1 MCPARILIM
10 DLLAEPCVRGNCNHL
25 RALIEEAFPNATIQ
39 ASRAAQIPDTYGRE
53 PDLVVLRTSLHLPLT
68 QIVRSLRDTWRVTS
82 AVAVLCHWAHTVA
95 ELLESLE
102 RGLDDYFCCPI
113 RDIELIPRLRRLL
126 SSPPTVPCIPSS
138 LKLDSLVGESN
149 PFLSAVAKIP
159 RVTNSDATVLI
170 TGETGTGKELFARA
184 IHYNG
189 SRRNNP
195 FVPLNCGALPEHLF
209 ENELFGHVRGAYTDA
224 SQSENGLLTEA
235 EGGTLFLDEVDT
247 LTPSAQTKLLRFL
260 QNCEY
265 RPLGSSKSLAANVRT
280 IGATNTDL
288 RERVKMRQFREDLFH
303 RLNVLTLN
311 VPTLRS
317 RGTDIPVLAKHFL
330 KRYGAQY
337 GRGKMIF
344 SRAALCRLLSYSWP
358 GNVRELES
366 MVHRAVVISSGDV
379 LQPGDLE
386 LPIDQ
391 ELNEIEAGPLQAAK
405 SRVIKEFERSYLSN
419 LLSVSNGN
427 ISEAA
432 RTAGKDRRA
441 LQRLIRKHGLAPV
454 AFRSA

>member
-1 MCPARILIM
+1 M
-10 DLLAEPCVRGNCNHL
+10 DLAAEPCVCGNCNLL
-25 RALIEEAFPNATIQ
+25 RALLEEAFPNATIRD
-39 ASRAAQIPDTYGRE
+39 AKTSWIPDTSGRE
-53 PDLVVLRTSLHLPLT
+53 PDLVLLRTSLHLPLT
-68 QIVRSLRDTWRVTS
+68 QIVRSLRDTWRVAS
-82 AVAVLCHWAHTVA
+82 AVAVLCHWSHTTA
-95 ELLESLE
+95 ELLESLDE
-102 RGLDDYFCCPI
+102 GLDDFFCCPI
-113 RDIELIPRLRRLL
+113 RDIELIPRVRRLL
-126 SSPPTVPCIPSS
+126 PSPAKAAGVQNS
-138 LKLDSLVGESN
+138 LKLDSLIGESN
-149 PFLSAVAKIP
+149 SFLSAVAKIA
-159 RVTNSDATVLI
+159 RVANSDATVLI

-189 SRRNNP
+189 ARRNNP

-224 SQSENGLLTEA
+224 LQSENGLLTEA

-247 LTPSAQTKLLRFL
+247 LTPSAQSKLLRFL

-280 IGATNTDL
+280 IAATNTDL
-288 RERVKMRQFREDLFH
+288 RERVRMRQFREDLFH
-303 RLNVLTLN
+303 RLNILTLN

-317 RGTDIPVLAKHFL
+317 RGPDIPVLAKHFL

-337 GRGKMIF
+337 GRGKMMF
-344 SRAALCRLLSYSWP
+344 SRPALCKLLSYSWP

-366 MVHRAVVISSGDV
+366 MVHRAVVIASGDV
-379 LQPGDLE
+379 LLPGDLE
-386 LPIDQ
+386 LPVDR
-391 ELNEIEAGPLQAAK
+391 ELQEIETGPLQAAK
-405 SRVIKEFERSYLSN
+405 SRAIEEFERSYLSN

-432 RTAGKDRRA
+432 RAAGKDRRA
-441 LQRLIRKHGLAPV
+441 LQRMIRKHGLARV

>member
-1 MCPARILIM
+1 M
-10 DLLAEPCVRGNCNHL
+10 DLLAEPCVRGNCNLL
-25 RALIEEAFPNATIQ
+25 RALMEEAFPNATIRVVL
-39 ASRAAQIPDTYGRE
+39 SSEIPDAFGRE
-53 PDLVVLRTSLHLPLT
+53 PDIVVLRTSLHLALT
-68 QIVRSLRDTWRVTS
+68 QVVGSIRNKWHATS
-82 AVAVLCHWAHTVA
+82 AVAVLCHWSNTVT

-102 RGLDDYFCCPI
+102 NGLDDFFCCPI
-113 RDIELIPRLRRLL
+113 RDIDLIPRLRRLL
-126 SSPPTVPCIPSS
+126 SSAARSASVPQS
-138 LKLDSLVGESN
+138 LKLDSLIGDSGI
-149 PFLSAVAKIP
+149 FLSAMQKIP
-159 RVTNSDATVLI
+159 RVANSDATVLI

-189 SRRNNP
+189 ARRNNP

-209 ENELFGHVRGAYTDA
+209 ENELFGHIRGAYTDA
-224 SQSENGLLTEA
+224 SQSENGLLAEA
-235 EGGTLFLDEVDT
+235 EGGTLFLDEIDT
-247 LTPSAQTKLLRFL
+247 LTPSAQSKLLRFL
-260 QNCEY
+260 QNFEY

-288 RERVKMRQFREDLFH
+288 RERVRMHLFREDLFH
-303 RLNVLTLN
+303 RLNILTLD

-317 RGTDIPVLAKHFL
+317 RATDIPVLANHFL
-330 KRYGAQY
+330 KRYSSQY
-337 GRGKMIF
+337 GRGKMSF
-344 SRAALCRLLSYSWP
+344 SRATLCRLLSYSWP

-366 MVHRAVVISSGDV
+366 LVHRAVVIATADV
-379 LQPGDLE
+379 LQPADLE
-386 LPIDQ
+386 LPDGQ
-391 ELNEIEAGPLQAAK
+391 DCKEIETGPLQEAK

-441 LQRLIRKHGLAPV
+441 LQRMIRKHGLAPL